1 MRSLLSLGSVGF
13 FAALAGMFVA
23 FTIGV
28 AMFMATS
35 GGEGGD
41 SGAEPTAT
49 QVAADVTISAEN
61 VSFSTD
67 TLTVPA
73 GSPFTLLFQN
83 LEAVPHNVAIY
94 TEEGG
99 ENLFTGEIVSAT
111 EIVYEVPALEEGEYF
126 FVCDVHPQQ
135 MRGTVRADPGF
146 QPETPDGTGT
156 PAEGATEAPTE
167 GAAGTPEGEA
177 TPAES

>member
-35 GGEGGD
+35 DDDSGGG
-41 SGAEPTAT
+41 GAEPTAT
-49 QVAADVTISAEN
+49 QVTADVTISAQN
-61 VSFSTD
+61 IAFDTD

-73 GSPFTLLFQN
+73 GAPFTLLFQN
-83 LEAVPHNVAIY
+83 KEPVPHNVAIY

-99 ENLFTGEIVSAT
+99 SSLFTGDIISAA
-111 EIVYEVPALEEGEYF
+111 EIVYEVPALEGGEYF
-126 FVCDVHPQQ
+126 FVCDVHPTQ
-135 MRGTVRADPGF
+135 MTGTLIADPAFDPG
-146 QPETPDGTGT
+146 PVDATGT
-156 PAEGATEAPTE
+156 PA
-167 GAAGTPEGEA
+167 AAE